1 MNLDD
6 LEKKLNS
13 FTEELKK
20 DPIKEITGNLLKRD
34 LDYGQ
39 RIDVENIHYSTESKH
54 EKIYQQKNREY
65 KQLISN
71 FSEAYLEMSDF
82 YVGTELPRE
91 HYLQSKEDV
100 KTLYLM
106 FAFYALAEPY
116 IEAYDK
122 KFTPLNI

>member
-13 FTEELKK
+13 FSEELKK
-20 DPIKEITGNLLKRD
+20 DPIKEITGNLLKQD
-34 LDYGQ
+34 LNYEQ
-39 RIDVENIHYSTESKH
+39 RIDVENIHYANESKH
-54 EKIYQQKNREY
+54 EKLYQQKNREY
-65 KQLISN
+65 KHLISN

-82 YVGTELPRE
+82 YVGPELPRE

-100 KTLYLM
+100 KKLYLM

-122 KFTPLNI
+122 KFNG

>member
-13 FTEELKK
+13 FSQELKK
-20 DPIKEITGNLLKRD
+20 DPIKEITENLLKHD
-34 LDYGQ
+34 LDLKDK
-39 RIDVENIHYSTESKH
+39 INVENIHHKDDSKY

-71 FSEAYLEMSDF
+71 FSEAYLEMSEF
-82 YVGTELPRE
+82 YVGPELPRE

-122 KFTPLNI
+122 KFNG

>member
-1 MNLDD
+1 MNLDE

-20 DPIKEITGNLLKRD
+20 DPIKEITENLLKHD
-34 LDYGQ
+34 LDLKDK
-39 RIDVENIHYSTESKH
+39 INIENIHYSTESK
-54 EKIYQQKNREY
+54 
-65 KQLISN
+65 QLISN
-71 FSEAYLEMSDF
+71 FSQAYLEMSDF
-82 YVGTELPRE
+82 YVGPELPRE

-122 KFTPLNI
+122 KNLTN

>member
-1 MNLDD
+1 MNLDE

-20 DPIKEITGNLLKRD
+20 DPIKEITENLLKKD
-34 LDYGQ
+34 LDYEQ
-39 RIDVENIHYSTESKH
+39 RIDVENIHYSAESKH
-54 EKIYQQKNREY
+54 EKIYQQQNREY
-65 KQLISN
+65 KELISN

-82 YVGTELPRE
+82 YVGPELPRE

-122 KFTPLNI
+122 KFS

>member
-1 MNLDD
+1 MDLDD

-13 FTEELKK
+13 FSDELKK
-20 DPIKEITGNLLKRD
+20 DSIKKITGNLLKQD
-34 LDYGQ
+34 IDYKNK
-39 RIDVENIHYSTESKH
+39 INIENIHHYTDSKY

-71 FSEAYLEMSDF
+71 FSQAYLEMSDF
-82 YVGTELPRE
+82 YVGPELPRE

-100 KTLYLM
+100 KKLYLM

-122 KFTPLNI
+122 KFN

>member
-1 MNLDD
+1 MNLDE

-13 FTEELKK
+13 FTEELKN
-20 DPIKEITGNLLKRD
+20 DNIKEITGNLLKHD
-34 LDYGQ
+34 LDLKDK
-39 RIDVENIHYSTESKH
+39 ISIENIHYSTESKY

-71 FSEAYLEMSDF
+71 ISEAYLEMSDF
-82 YVGTELPRE
+82 YVGPELPRE

-122 KFTPLNI
+122 KFS

>member
-1 MNLDD
+1 MNLDE

-20 DPIKEITGNLLKRD
+20 DPIKEITENLLKQD
-34 LDYGQ
+34 LDYEQ

-54 EKIYQQKNREY
+54 EKIYMQQNREY
-65 KQLISN
+65 KELISN
-71 FSEAYLEMSDF
+71 FSQAYLEMSDL
-82 YVGTELPRE
+82 YVGPELPRE

-122 KFTPLNI
+122 KFN

>member
-13 FTEELKK
+13 FSEELKK
-20 DPIKEITGNLLKRD
+20 DPIKEITENLLKQD
-34 LDYGQ
+34 LNYEQ
-39 RIDVENIHYSTESKH
+39 RIDVENIHYANESKH
-54 EKIYQQKNREY
+54 EKLYQQKNREY
-65 KQLISN
+65 KHLISN

-82 YVGTELPRE
+82 YVGPELPRE
-91 HYLQSKEDV
+91 HYLQSKKDV

-122 KFTPLNI
+122 KFN

>member
-1 MNLDD
+1 MDLDD

-13 FTEELKK
+13 FSEELKN
-20 DPIKEITGNLLKRD
+20 DNIKGITGNLLKHD
-34 LDYGQ
+34 LDLKDK
-39 RIDVENIHYSTESKH
+39 INIENIHHKDDSKY

-71 FSEAYLEMSDF
+71 FSQAYLEISDF
-82 YVGTELPRE
+82 YVGPELPRE

-100 KTLYLM
+100 QELYLL

-116 IEAYDK
+116 IEAFDK
-122 KFTPLNI
+122 KFN

>member
-13 FTEELKK
+13 FSDELKK
-20 DPIKEITGNLLKRD
+20 DPIKEITENLLKHD
-34 LDYGQ
+34 LDLKDK
-39 RIDVENIHYSTESKH
+39 INIENIHYSTDSKY

-65 KQLISN
+65 KQLISQ
-71 FSEAYLEMSDF
+71 FSQAYLEISDF

-122 KFTPLNI
+122 KFN

>member
-13 FTEELKK
+13 FSEELKR
-20 DPIKEITGNLLKRD
+20 DPIKEITENLLKRN
-34 LDYGQ
+34 LDPGE
-39 RIDVENIHYSTESKH
+39 RIEIENIHYSDESKH

-71 FSEAYLEMSDF
+71 FSDAYLEISDF
-82 YVGTELPRE
+82 YVGPELPRE

-122 KFTPLNI
+122 KFN

>member
-1 MNLDD
+1 MNFDD

-13 FTEELKK
+13 FSEELKK
-20 DPIKEITGNLLKRD
+20 DPIKEITRNLLKLD
-34 LDYGQ
+34 LDSKQ
-39 RIDVENIHYSTESKH
+39 RIDIENIHHKDDSKY

-71 FSEAYLEMSDF
+71 FSQAYLEMSDF
-82 YVGTELPRE
+82 YVGPELPRE
-91 HYLQSKEDV
+91 HYLQSKKDV
-100 KTLYLM
+100 QELYLM

-122 KFTPLNI
+122 KFK

>member
-13 FTEELKK
+13 FSDELKK
-20 DPIKEITGNLLKRD
+20 DPIKEITENLLKHD
-34 LDYGQ
+34 LDLKDK
-39 RIDVENIHYSTESKH
+39 INIENIHYKDDSKY
-54 EKIYQQKNREY
+54 EKIYMQQNREY
-65 KQLISN
+65 KELISN
-71 FSEAYLEMSDF
+71 FSQAYLEMSDF
-82 YVGTELPRE
+82 YVGPELPRE
-91 HYLQSKEDV
+91 HYLQSKKDV

-122 KFTPLNI
+122 KFN

>member
-13 FTEELKK
+13 FSEELKR
-20 DPIKEITGNLLKRD
+20 DPIKEITENLLKRN
-34 LDYGQ
+34 LDPGE
-39 RIDVENIHYSTESKH
+39 RIEIENIHCSDESKH

-71 FSEAYLEMSDF
+71 FSDAYLEISDF
-82 YVGTELPRE
+82 YVGPELPRE

-122 KFTPLNI
+122 KFN